1 MTEKNQINLTCQ
13 YKVQNESFTNV
24 LLTPRKMTSSQ
35 DQGWRRENV
44 LFLVLNIVTYNEYQV
59 DI

>member
-1 MTEKNQINLTCQ
+1 MTT
-13 YKVQNESFTNV
+13 
-24 LLTPRKMTSSQ
+24 SQ

>member
-1 MTEKNQINLTCQ
+1 MPEKNQINLTCQ

-24 LLTPRKMTSSQ
+24 LSTPRKMTSSQ

>member
-1 MTEKNQINLTCQ
+1 MTT
-13 YKVQNESFTNV
+13 
-24 LLTPRKMTSSQ
+24 SQ

-44 LFLVLNIVTYNEYQV
+44 LLLVLNIVTYNEYQV